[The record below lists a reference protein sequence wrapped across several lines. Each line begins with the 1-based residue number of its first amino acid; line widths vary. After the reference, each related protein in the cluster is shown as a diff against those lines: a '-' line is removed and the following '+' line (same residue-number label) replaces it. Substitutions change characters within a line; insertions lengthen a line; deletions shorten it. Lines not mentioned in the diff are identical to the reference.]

1 MARFQI
7 TGGDEATTVEVTM
20 PETGSR
26 DGATVVTWLKRP
38 GDVVNPGESLCKVL
52 WTDGAA
58 EIESPAAGVM
68 RLIATEQGGHARTGA
83 TLAVIDLE
91 GHPSR
96 GGLRHLFR

>member
-1 MARFQI
+1 MAL
-7 TGGDEATTVEVTM
+7 EVDHG
-20 PETGSR
+20 ER
-26 DGATVVTWLKRP
+26 RAGARMAALL
-38 GDVVNPGESLCKVL
+38 GCDQAHDPGESLCKVL